1 MPPKPH
7 VPPSFEQHET
17 LRNEL
22 ETLVAFVTDQLPNS
36 FVNITVLDEP
46 RKCGCCFKT
55 KGGIGVNT
63 ALAESRNHDFSR
75 VMSSLFVG
83 NIRSLL
89 EFAMIDH
96 SLVESVEMLRR
107 ATQAAINDAILDSHP
122 DV

>member
-1 MPPKPH
+1 MPHKPH

-17 LRNEL
+17 LCNEL
-22 ETLVAFVTDQLPNS
+22 ELLVAFVADQLPDS

-63 ALAESRNHDFSR
+63 ALAEARGHDFSR

-89 EFAMIDH
+89 EFAMIHH
-96 SLVESVEMLRR
+96 SLEDAVAMLRR
-107 ATQAAINDAILDSHP
+107 STQAAIDDAILDSQP